1 MSENDKRVTFK
12 DVLSRPNKFS
22 SVEIANA
29 AIFDSFNNKNQ
40 LDFDVLRSKLNEIAQ
55 KSATYDPHYSE
66 AAKGGYASDI
76 VALHSRNF
84 NMAARRVLGVVPD
97 NSLEHKY
104 KSLLEKLGVEKQEK
118 LPFTC
123 TVPKNVDFTNLDN
136 GLGANGVKCNKDNS
150 AER

>member
-55 KSATYDPHYSE
+55 KSATMILTIP
-66 AAKGGYASDI
+66 KLLK
-76 VALHSRNF
+76 VATPLI
-84 NMAARRVLGVVPD
+84 L
-97 NSLEHKY
+97 
-104 KSLLEKLGVEKQEK
+104 
-118 LPFTC
+118 LPFIQKVLTWL
-123 TVPKNVDFTNLDN
+123 P
-136 GLGANGVKCNKDNS
+136 VKFWELCQIIPGSINFS
-150 AER
+150 RC